1 MKTFM
6 WQLFVSTV
14 LPVQGSAFSGDHS
27 HMSSPNA
34 WIDLLI
40 DGLPILVFLG
50 LFFFFLKKMTKP
62 QQQMLDQYRIEHIT
76 ELRRLNT
83 SLERIADALQNR
95 NDDRR

>member
-6 WQLFVSTV
+6 RQLFASTV
-14 LPVQGSAFSGDHS
+14 LPVQGSTVSRDHP
-27 HMSSPNA
+27 HMQSLDALNRLLFDWVPILIFLS
-34 WIDLLI
+34 LLI
-40 DGLPILVFLG
+40 YFY
-50 LFFFFLKKMTKP
+50 KKLKP
-62 QQQMLDQYRIEHIT
+62 QQQTLDQYRIEHIT